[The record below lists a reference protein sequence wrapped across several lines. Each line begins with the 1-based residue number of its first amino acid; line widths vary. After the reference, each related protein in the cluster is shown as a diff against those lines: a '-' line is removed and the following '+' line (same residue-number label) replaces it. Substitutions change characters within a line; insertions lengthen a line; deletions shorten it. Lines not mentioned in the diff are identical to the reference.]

1 MVDSLPKLLLLGAG
15 YTGQRF
21 LKMAS
26 EEGRA
31 DALGNAGG
39 PDNTAFS
46 SITAWRSTD
55 WNLDARAPLPVHSDW
70 THLAYLVPPPGTGET
85 DPRLEHALSA
95 LLPGSA
101 NLRRVVYLS
110 TTGVYGDAGGATV
123 NEETAPNPATP
134 RARRRLAAET
144 LLRSACA
151 AMGVEWTVLRVPGI
165 YGPGRLP
172 LERLRRGEPLPQA
185 ALARPGNR
193 IHVDDLVQALRLA
206 LLHPAAANTLFNVGD
221 GDDTGT
227 AAYLQ
232 QLARLTGLPAPAVL
246 PDELARPR
254 LSAEGWSFL
263 MEARRVE
270 TRRLSEQLGFQPH
283 YPNCA
288 AGLRAS
294 LAEEAAAHA

>member
-26 EEGRA
+26 EEPSAEAGSNPGSP
-31 DALGNAGG
+31 GNS
-39 PDNTAFS
+39 AFS
-46 SITAWRSTD
+46 TITAWRSAD
-55 WNLDARAPLPVHSDW
+55 WNLDAPAPLPVHGDW
-70 THLAYLVPPPGTGET
+70 THLAYLVPPPSTGET
-85 DPRLEHALSA
+85 DPRLEQALSA
-95 LLPGSA
+95 LFRGMA
-101 NLRRVVYLS
+101 NLRRIVYLS
-110 TTGVYGDAGGATV
+110 TTGVYGDAGGGTV
-123 NEETAPNPATP
+123 NEDTAPKPATP

-144 LLRSACA
+144 TLRSACA
-151 AMGVEWTVLRVPGI
+151 AAGVEWTVLRVPGI

-172 LERLRRGEPLPQA
+172 LDRLRRGDPLPQA

-193 IHVDDLVQALRLA
+193 IHVDDLVRALRLA

-232 QLARLTGLPAPAVL
+232 QLAQLTGLPAPAVL

-270 TRRLSEQLGFQPH
+270 TRRLSEQLGFKPH

-294 LAEEAAAHA
+294 LAEEAAARA